1 MEKKIEIS
9 EKYLIFRSQA
19 RDLRVLILQE
29 FVDSKNFRITLNFS
43 NVNFISRSFA
53 DELLNF
59 LSDFQEQKIAV
70 KLKSLNPAVSNMLNI
85 VENQKAKMRTGIAI

>member
-9 EKYLIFRSQA
+9 EKYLI
-19 RDLRVLILQE
+19 LQE
-29 FVDSKNFRITLNFS
+29 LADSKNFRITLNFS

-59 LSDFQEQKIAV
+59 LSDFQKQKIAV
-70 KLKSLNPAVSNMLNI
+70 KLKSLNLAVSNMLNI
-85 VENQKAKMRTGIAI
+85 VKNQKAKTRAEVAI